1 MPELPEVET
10 ICSCLRDDITG
21 ETIKEVWIKKGSRLL
36 RDTVGPRA
44 LKKALTGRKIKALF
58 RRGKYIIMD
67 LEGGGALI
75 IHLGMT
81 GAVYLVD
88 KSDKSPEHTHLR
100 FELPGKSLLLVDPRT
115 FGKVVFCKAGEE
127 RANVVLSRLAP
138 DPFDES
144 FTKEALLDRLRGRT
158 LPLKAALL
166 DQQLAVSGLGNIYV
180 DECCFRAGIRPTR
193 YAGSLDAEEAGRLH
207 RAIREVL
214 EEAIRCK
221 GTTIR
226 DYRWAE
232 NSSGEFLEKLKV
244 YGKEGQQCS
253 CGRTIEKTRV
263 RDRSTHFCPGCQ
275 K

>member
-10 ICSCLRDDITG
+10 ICSCLRVDITG
-21 ETIKEVWIKKGSRLL
+21 ETIEDVWTKKGTRLL
-36 RDTVGPRA
+36 RDTVGARA
-44 LKKALTGRKIKALF
+44 LKRELSGRKIAGID

-67 LEGGGALI
+67 FEGGGALI

-81 GAVYLVD
+81 GAMYLVD
-88 KSDKSPEHTHLR
+88 KDDKSPDHTHLR
-100 FELPGKSLLLVDPRT
+100 FELSGKSLLLVDPRT
-115 FGKVVFCKAGEE
+115 FGNVLYCKAGEE

-144 FTKEALLDRLRGRT
+144 FTEEAFLNSLRKRT

-180 DECCFRAGIRPTR
+180 DECCFRAGILPTR
-193 YAGSLDAEEAGRLH
+193 QAGSLDAAEAGRLH
-207 RAIREVL
+207 RAVREVL
-214 EEAIRCK
+214 TEAIACK

-232 NSSGEFLEKLKV
+232 NSPGEFVDKLKV
-244 YGKEGQQCS
+244 YGREGEQCV